1 MMFLTMCLLV
11 PLMVLTWQLTV
22 VSPRTFGLCCYNEG
36 DVYELVPLMVLTWQ
50 LTVVSP
56 RTFGLCCYNEG
67 DVYDDVSAWTT
78 HGVDQRS

>member
-1 MMFLTMCLLV
+1 MRLMFLTMCLLV
-11 PLMVLTWQLTV
+11 PLMVLTWQLA
-22 VSPRTFGLCCYNEG
+22 
-36 DVYELVPLMVLTWQ
+36 
-50 LTVVSP
+50 VVSP